1 MFVTGASS
9 VVNLS
14 AEYLW
19 NNNLTLYNKPQQ
31 IMFR

>member
-19 NNNLTLYNKPQQ
+19 NNNLTLYKQQ